1 MANRR
6 SHLILIGVI
15 LLALAGVAALAV
27 PGSPVH
33 KKVTLGLDLQGGLEV
48 VLKAVPP
55 KNHQLTSDD
64 MDRSVSI
71 MRSRIDKLGVSE
83 PEIRKQ
89 GKDQIVIELAGVHDP
104 AKAAA
109 IIGKTAELQF
119 YDLETS
125 VTGPS
130 TDGNGGVVA
139 DPSLYNLLSQVQDDA
154 KSGTPSAYYLFNAK
168 KQVKAG
174 PVDTRAKLLETPG
187 LQGKVPKGW
196 TVLAVPEHMTVINC
210 AVTTGCPGVA
220 QVDANKPTVYYLFK
234 YYPDRPIN
242 PIPAATGR
250 ELKLSAIKA
259 DISTQ
264 GQGNVVQLGF
274 KSAGN
279 KAFQDITRAEAA
291 RGQQAADA
299 AGQGSS
305 NDLNTITG
313 FAQHFAIVLDGEL
326 KSTPYIDYKQNPDG
340 IDPTNGGAEISN
352 IASFGEAKDL
362 ALVLQTGALP
372 VQFNQI
378 ERTDVSAT
386 LGKDS
391 LKEAK
396 IAALIG
402 LLLVAVFLLVLYR
415 FLGVVAVIGL
425 AIYAALLYAAILLF
439 NVTLTLPGFAGII
452 LTIGVAADANVV
464 IFERIKEEVRA
475 GKSVRAAIST
485 GYAKGF
491 HTIIDANVVTVIT
504 ALVLFAVATAG
515 VKGFALMLMIGTVI
529 SLITAVAATRALLGL
544 LSDFAWFDNPRFMGA
559 AGQQSGRWLQIDFMG
574 RRRTWF
580 AISGAVILISV
591 ASLAVR
597 GLNFGID
604 FKGGTQVTFTTPKP
618 VSLAKVR
625 DDASSFTKQPPV
637 VQGRGTLYGSDSY
650 RNFQLRMTSLSASQT
665 SKLSNDI
672 RARFSEGKPISF
684 SIQTVSSSF
693 GRQIA
698 RAAITAVLFSLLLIF
713 LYIAIRFDFKFALPV
728 MVALLHDILITV
740 GVYSLTGREVTNATV
755 AAVLTVLG
763 YSIYDTIIIFDRIRE
778 NVPLMRRAP
787 FAAIAN
793 VSLWETIRRSL
804 ATTFITLLPIV
815 SLYIFGGATLKDF
828 AFALMVGIVSGAYS
842 SIFIAAPLLTS
853 WKEREPDWARRK
865 AQSPELTPE
874 AELAM
879 GGPTALAAIG
889 VETTD
894 GDTAPEPTPEPT
906 PEPASAGEAVA
917 PPSSSSKDKR
927 ERRRQRRSSRPHGR
941 AR

>member
-1 MANRR
+1 MSNRR
-6 SHLILIGVI
+6 SHLILVGLI

-33 KKVTLGLDLQGGLEV
+33 KKLTLGLDLQGGLEV

-55 KNHQLTSDD
+55 KNHQLTSSD

-71 MRSRIDKLGVSE
+71 MRSRIDKLGVAE

-104 AKAAA
+104 AKAAG

-130 TDGNGGVVA
+130 TDGNGAVIA
-139 DPSLYNLLSQVQDDA
+139 NPSLYNLLSQVQGDA
-154 KSGTPSAYYLFNAK
+154 KVGTPSAYYLFNPK
-168 KQVKAG
+168 KQVRAG
-174 PVDTRAKLLETPG
+174 PEDTREKLLDTPR

-196 TVLAVPEHMTVINC
+196 TVLAVPEHMTVISC
-210 AVTTGCPGVA
+210 ETATGCPGVPQTA
-220 QVDANKPTVYYLFK
+220 AGQSTVYYLFK

-250 ELKLSAIKA
+250 DLKLSAIKA

-274 KSAGN
+274 NSAGN
-279 KAFQDITRAEAA
+279 KAFKEITGDEAS
-291 RGQQAADA
+291 RGQLAADT

-305 NDLNTITG
+305 SDLATVTQ

-326 KSTPYIDYKQNPDG
+326 KSTPYIDYKQNPSG
-340 IDPTNGGAEISN
+340 IDPTNGGAEVSN

-372 VQFNQI
+372 VKFEQI

-464 IFERIKEEVRA
+464 IFERIKEEVRS
-475 GKSVRAAIST
+475 GKSVRAAISA

-529 SLITAVAATRALLGL
+529 SLITAVAATRAMLGL
-544 LSDFAWFDNPRFMGA
+544 LAGFSWFENPRFMGA
-559 AGQQSGRWLQIDFMG
+559 QGQQSGRWLQIDFMG

-580 AISGAVILISV
+580 AISGAVVLISV
-591 ASLAVR
+591 GSLAVK

-604 FKGGTQVTFTTPKP
+604 FKGGTQVTFKTPAP

-625 DDASSFTKQPPV
+625 SDASKFTTQPPV
-637 VQGRGTLYGSDSY
+637 VQGRGRLFGADSY
-650 RNFQLRMTSLSASQT
+650 RNFQLRMRSLTAAADEQALGRHQRAVRPGEADLVHDPDGLVELRASDRACRDHRDPLLAPPDLPLHLDQVRLQVRAAGDDRAPARHPDHGRRVLADRT
-665 SKLSNDI
+665 GGVERHGCGGAD
-672 RARFSEGKPISF
+672 RARLLDLRHDHHLRPHPRE
-684 SIQTVSSSF
+684 
-693 GRQIA
+693 RAADAA
-698 RAAITAVLFSLLLIF
+698 RAVRGHREHLALGDDPPLAGDDVHHPAADRLALHLRRGDAEGLRLRADGRHRLRRLLV
-713 LYIAIRFDFKFALPV
+713 D
-728 MVALLHDILITV
+728 LH
-740 GVYSLTGREVTNATV
+740 
-755 AAVLTVLG
+755 
-763 YSIYDTIIIFDRIRE
+763 
-778 NVPLMRRAP
+778 RRAAP
-787 FAAIAN
+787 DQ
-793 VSLWETIRRSL
+793 LE
-804 ATTFITLLPIV
+804 
-815 SLYIFGGATLKDF
+815 GA
-828 AFALMVGIVSGAYS
+828 
-842 SIFIAAPLLTS
+842 
-853 WKEREPDWARRK
+853 
-865 AQSPELTPE
+865 
-874 AELAM
+874 
-879 GGPTALAAIG
+879 
-889 VETTD
+889 
-894 GDTAPEPTPEPT
+894 
-906 PEPASAGEAVA
+906 
-917 PPSSSSKDKR
+917 
-927 ERRRQRRSSRPHGR
+927 R
-941 AR
+941 ARLGTA